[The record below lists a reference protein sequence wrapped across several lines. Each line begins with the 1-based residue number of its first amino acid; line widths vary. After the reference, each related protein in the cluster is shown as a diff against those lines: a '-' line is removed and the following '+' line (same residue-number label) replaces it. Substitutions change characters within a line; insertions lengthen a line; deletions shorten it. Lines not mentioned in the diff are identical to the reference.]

1 MDIVWKNT
9 VKCMYNTCMC
19 RLLAGSSLLYKWP
32 ITYECSTPS
41 QTTNYPIFD
50 TETVGLQSTESHPN
64 MHRSELNI
72 LIDHEIREMTSE
84 PVEVHPTSGPT
95 PLPIF
100 FSNPVSPHRY
110 LHFVLLPS
118 SVPMN
123 NKLFSSLITDSAYLQ
138 LEWSHLRRLEYRR
151 LD

>member
-1 MDIVWKNT
+1 
-9 VKCMYNTCMC
+9 
-19 RLLAGSSLLYKWP
+19 
-32 ITYECSTPS
+32 
-41 QTTNYPIFD
+41 
-50 TETVGLQSTESHPN
+50 
-64 MHRSELNI
+64 
-72 LIDHEIREMTSE
+72 MTSE